1 MGRMCMYTHIHT
13 HTRTHGINAI
23 PSLATSAKARVSL
36 IIGRRATPFVRQR
49 SFVAGFARLNSPHI
63 PPHDDF
69 NGRRTVQWRS
79 TGGEGK
85 EDVERNAR
93 ANSGAKVYASM
104 ICFRFLIPLINPLSL
119 IIAFLSRLFFVPD
132 PARFR
137 LRATLLAA
145 DARAVVPPGNSIPAV
160 FCVLVRREQWTEGDR
175 FTRYR
180 ASYAKCKRGNGLLV
194 TMITSG
200 RYFFFFF
207 LEKG

>member
-1 MGRMCMYTHIHT
+1 
-13 HTRTHGINAI
+13 
-23 PSLATSAKARVSL
+23 
-36 IIGRRATPFVRQR
+36 
-49 SFVAGFARLNSPHI
+49 
-63 PPHDDF
+63 
-69 NGRRTVQWRS
+69 
-79 TGGEGK
+79 
-85 EDVERNAR
+85 
-93 ANSGAKVYASM
+93 M

-207 LEKG
+207 WRRDDWVSRGMNFFLDYDFRTSYVFEMVKDNYWEYFDNSLSPFTWISSLENIEKSYIKFL